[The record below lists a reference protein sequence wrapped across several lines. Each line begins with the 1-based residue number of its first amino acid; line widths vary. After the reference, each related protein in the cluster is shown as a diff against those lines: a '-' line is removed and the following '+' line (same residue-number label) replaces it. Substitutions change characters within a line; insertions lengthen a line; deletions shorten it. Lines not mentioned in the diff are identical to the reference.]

1 MACHFTASPF
11 ADTSPLAATRSRS
24 GITTLMIGTRE
35 TRSSQLPWSLSVANS
50 TPRVREALVS
60 NRHELPIVAAGVQ
73 VQLQDAEGVVV
84 GGFDSGWRG
93 AQRGVIGPAGAHDKG
108 ADSLRIV
115 PDAIGILRDVALVV
129 VIMAG
134 EDDLCSCPLQHLPQH
149 PRRLVVVVFAEA
161 EAGMVPV
168 GQGAGGGMRGQ
179 IGAQPLLLGGAL
191 VTAAHLRAVGVED
204 HDVPTPQLVAVVALL
219 GIPRRRPEVAEVV
232 GRLRSQVL
240 VVANSG
246 AGAVLVPAPT
256 GG

>member
-93 AQRGVIGPAGAHDKG
+93 AQRGVIGPARAHDKG

-134 EDDLCSCPLQHLPQH
+134 AVKRRADCRHFVKSTRPGRAWTRCAAATGLVSRRCFGESHG
-149 PRRLVVVVFAEA
+149 RRL
-161 EAGMVPV
+161 G
-168 GQGAGGGMRGQ
+168 RK
-179 IGAQPLLLGGAL
+179 
-191 VTAAHLRAVGVED
+191 
-204 HDVPTPQLVAVVALL
+204 
-219 GIPRRRPEVAEVV
+219 RR
-232 GRLRSQVL
+232 Q
-240 VVANSG
+240 
-246 AGAVLVPAPT
+246 T
-256 GG
+256 